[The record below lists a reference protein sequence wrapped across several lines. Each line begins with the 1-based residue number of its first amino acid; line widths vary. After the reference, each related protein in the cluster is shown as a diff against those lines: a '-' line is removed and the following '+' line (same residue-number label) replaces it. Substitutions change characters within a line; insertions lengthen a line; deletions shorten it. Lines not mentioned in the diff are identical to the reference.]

1 MRTHADCSGCE
12 LIVVLEL
19 ELDVAVAKMDRPVRT
34 EPRDPDQQLIVR
46 SIPRTNPR
54 HLVLIE
60 LEKPIR
66 GSDAL
71 PRAHTLV
78 TVYPHLESHRSKG

>member
-1 MRTHADCSGCE
+1 MA
-12 LIVVLEL
+12 LEL
-19 ELDVAVAKMDRPVRT
+19 DLDVAVTKMDRPIRT

-54 HLVLIE
+54 HLVLIK

-66 GSDAL
+66 GSHAL

-78 TVYPHLESHRSKG
+78 TVYPHLESHRSRG

>member
-1 MRTHADCSGCE
+1 MRTHADYSGCE

-19 ELDVAVAKMDRPVRT
+19 ELDVAVTKMDRPVRT

-46 SIPRTNPR
+46 SITGTDPR

-71 PRAHTLV
+71 SGAYTLV
-78 TVYPHLESHRSKG
+78 RVNPHLKSHTRRQ

>member
-1 MRTHADCSGCE
+1 MA
-12 LIVVLEL
+12 LEL
-19 ELDVAVAKMDRPVRT
+19 DLDVAVAKVDRPVRT

-54 HLVLIE
+54 HLILIE

-78 TVYPHLESHRSKG
+78 TVYPHLESHRSRG